1 MEHFNIFLLCLGGF
15 FVAISS
21 LSTNIVKEE
30 ILPELV
36 EELS

>member
-21 LSTNIVKEE
+21 LSSKTIQEE
-30 ILPELV
+30 MLPEMV
-36 EELS
+36 EEAI

>member
-21 LSTNIVKEE
+21 LSPKTIQKEM
-30 ILPELV
+30 LPELV
-36 EELS
+36 EEII

>member
-21 LSTNIVKEE
+21 LSPSPQQKEM
-30 ILPELV
+30 LPELV
-36 EELS
+36 EEVI